1 MKIRYKITREL
12 SEDLNFDSPRVRTVN
27 QVLSGQIQA
36 PQGNQ
41 MPSSNFPSSS
51 SHSTSNLTKRVVFTI
66 AGLVATITI
75 LKVLVWLYDYFK
87 KKKDKKKFED
97 KTKNLSESY
106 IIKFLREDAERPWYE
121 VAYQDLLIPFITFM
135 KTIFKGV
142 WWIIRG
148 MLKIIS
154 WIASKLSYYINKF
167 LDATDNKVEIKYEE
181 TVDNILKLAN
191 SSVLRDKMNGIENVI
206 PKLDS
211 KAKLMSE
218 VMNVKPESQIIP
230 QSGEIELSYVAPD
243 KTQLKDKYAIVNDI
257 PDNYYQFTKFD
268 SFAKGLPRNIIAGPK
283 SILDPSKPMY
293 SVRDKLRI
301 SKDKYR
307 VPLDAVRDQWDSLD
321 IGRQIDGLDRGFG
334 NTFTV
339 PEIKLSEIS
348 IRKVINGMVNLINAK
363 YPHLSVTERAY
374 IMKDALKNYVEA
386 VIQNQPQQ
394 IPQPGI
400 TDQSIQQ
407 NQNPNIASTSQRANA
422 AYIAGTGDSTGIA
435 NPDGTLKQQAVT
447 FFNSPQG
454 KKLMNATG
462 DTNLSNSGNVITN
475 ARADIRTANANRI
488 SNARAI
494 ASDPR
499 GNLSTLIQ

>member
-1 MKIRYKITREL
+1 MVKRRYKLTREL
-12 SEDLNFDSPRVRTVN
+12 SEDLNFDSPGVRTVN

-41 MPSSNFPSSS
+41 IPSANFPSSS

-142 WWIIRG
+142 WWVIRG

-218 VMNVKPESQIIP
+218 
-230 QSGEIELSYVAPD
+230 
-243 KTQLKDKYAIVNDI
+243 
-257 PDNYYQFTKFD
+257 
-268 SFAKGLPRNIIAGPK
+268 
-283 SILDPSKPMY
+283 SKI
-293 SVRDKLRI
+293 K
-301 SKDKYR
+301 R
-307 VPLDAVRDQWDSLD
+307 V
-321 IGRQIDGLDRGFG
+321 IG
-334 NTFTV
+334 
-339 PEIKLSEIS
+339 
-348 IRKVINGMVNLINAK
+348 GMVNLINAK
-363 YPHLSVTERAY
+363 YPHLSVTERAC

-400 TDQSIQQ
+400 TDQNIQQ